1 MKACLPVVRYTTV
14 QTRSFG
20 TVAVGATIDGVRAVV
35 PLEPGA
41 SADKALRAEL
51 HDVQLVEDSATTDAL
66 ARDVARAID
75 GDGDGAEIPLDL
87 SGTLFQQ
94 HVWKELRLIPFG
106 ATISYSELAARIGRP
121 DAVRAVANAC
131 GGNHVAV
138 LVPCHR
144 VIRADGTLGGY
155 KWDLERKRALL
166 EAEATSAG

>member
-1 MKACLPVVRYTTV
+1 MRQGLPVVRYTTV

-20 TVAVGATIDGVRAVV
+20 AVAVGATVDGVRAVV
-35 PLEPGA
+35 PLEEGA
-41 SADKALRAEL
+41 SAAKALHDEL
-51 HDVQLVEDSATTDAL
+51 HDVQLVEDPATTDEL

-75 GDGDGAEIPLDL
+75 GDGDVAAIPLDL

-94 HVWKELRLIPFG
+94 RVWEELRRIPFG
-106 ATISYSELAARIGRP
+106 DTVSYSELAQRVGRP

-144 VIRADGTLGGY
+144 VIRADGNLGGY

-166 EAEATSAG
+166 EAEGTEAD